1 MPQPSSRCVP
11 FPNSQAFTPE
21 QEYSMM
27 WCAGPQEHSQPG
39 SVNPQIWVGNC
50 IGTGV
55 VPRKIRAMIWVQ
67 SVQLLSH
74 VQLCDPMYC
83 STPGCP
89 SPTPRAYTDS
99 CRLSCAIQPL
109 ILCHPLLPPSIFPNI
124 RVFSNESVFASGG
137 HSIGVSAPAS
147 VFPMNILAMT

>member
-1 MPQPSSRCVP
+1 
-11 FPNSQAFTPE
+11 
-21 QEYSMM
+21 M

-74 VQLCDPMYC
+74 VHKKRKSDTV
-83 STPGCP
+83 STV
-89 SPTPRAYTDS
+89 S
-99 CRLSCAIQPL
+99 
-109 ILCHPLLPPSIFPNI
+109 PSICHEVMGPAAMMF
-124 RVFSNESVFASGG
+124 VF
-137 HSIGVSAPAS
+137 
-147 VFPMNILAMT
+147 